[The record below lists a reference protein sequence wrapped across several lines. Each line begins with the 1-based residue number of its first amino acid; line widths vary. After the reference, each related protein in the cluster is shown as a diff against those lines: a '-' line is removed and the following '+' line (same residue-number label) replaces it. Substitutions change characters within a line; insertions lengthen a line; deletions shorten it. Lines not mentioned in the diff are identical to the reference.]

1 MEVILL
7 DKIAHLGTLGE
18 KVKVK
23 SGYARNYLI
32 PQGKAVLANEANV
45 KAFEAKKAELEKKIA
60 EELESAKSR
69 AEKIAA
75 IGSVVIKATAGDEG
89 KLFGSVG
96 TKDIADAIT
105 AAGAEVQKR
114 EVHLNSGLLRMVGE
128 YDIVLQLHPEVTADI
143 KVCIVPEK

>member
-18 KVKVK
+18 TVKVK
-23 SGYARNYLI
+23 SGYARNFLI
-32 PQGKAVLANEANV
+32 PQGKAVLATKANIA
-45 KAFEAKKAELEKKIA
+45 AFEARKEELEKKIA
-60 EELESAKSR
+60 AELAEAQER
-69 AEKIAA
+69 ANKIAA
-75 IGSVVIKATAGDEG
+75 IGTVVIKATAGDEG

-114 EVHLNSGLLRMVGE
+114 EVHLNNGLLRNVGE
-128 YDIVLQLHPEVTADI
+128 YDIVLQLHPEVTAEI
-143 KVCIVPEK
+143 KVSIEPDK

>member
-7 DKIAHLGTLGE
+7 DKIAHLGTLGD

-32 PQGKAVLANEANV
+32 PQKKAVLATEKNISE
-45 KAFEAKKAELEKKIA
+45 FEARKAELEKKIA
-60 EELESAKSR
+60 DELAAAQAR
-69 AEKIAA
+69 AEKIQA
-75 IGSVVIKATAGDEG
+75 IGSVTIKATAGDEG

-96 TKDIADAIT
+96 TKDIADAVT

-114 EVHLNSGLLRMVGE
+114 EVHLNNGLLRNVGE
-128 YDIVLQLHPEVTADI
+128 YDIALQLHSEVTVNI